1 MNPIMRKR
9 IRVMFLPYFIC
20 GIILIGLYALVRW
33 QVNMKT
39 HKLNVHYWLLNYIVP
54 IAACLLLSVIVLW
67 KRMFIIYFEDKN
79 RKASIAAS
87 FAVAAVLL
95 MPSLYFTQKYIDDSF
110 FPLVHVKSVKDI
122 APAAQSAYYAIDS
135 FYVDKDRPL
144 HSYTESRRSKSSYY
158 DYSIYFVLP
167 MYTRATDTTD
177 SAVSKVWY
185 ALGYKLSLSGS
196 GNYQNKVLLSYID
209 RKDSSIRNTANVS
222 GITYFKVLYSDA
234 LYSMESKGSYVTSIE
249 TQYGKIAEDGVVILE
264 PMFDSFDNRNSD
276 ALKYMLLS
284 YLGFAVGFFVMSVA
298 PVEDDKT
305 LAKYT

>member
-1 MNPIMRKR
+1 
-9 IRVMFLPYFIC
+9 
-20 GIILIGLYALVRW
+20 
-33 QVNMKT
+33 
-39 HKLNVHYWLLNYIVP
+39 
-54 IAACLLLSVIVLW
+54 
-67 KRMFIIYFEDKN
+67 
-79 RKASIAAS
+79 
-87 FAVAAVLL
+87 
-95 MPSLYFTQKYIDDSF
+95 
-110 FPLVHVKSVKDI
+110 
-122 APAAQSAYYAIDS
+122 
-135 FYVDKDRPL
+135 
-144 HSYTESRRSKSSYY
+144 
-158 DYSIYFVLP
+158 